1 MFILSSNYHT
11 YFDMLLN
18 ELSLKYTF
26 AYGTVTFPI
35 NIIKFGK
42 TLFATAIIKAAF
54 EMRRNK
60 TTNINLI

>member
-1 MFILSSNYHT
+1 
-11 YFDMLLN
+11 MLLN
-18 ELSLKYTF
+18 ELSLQYTF